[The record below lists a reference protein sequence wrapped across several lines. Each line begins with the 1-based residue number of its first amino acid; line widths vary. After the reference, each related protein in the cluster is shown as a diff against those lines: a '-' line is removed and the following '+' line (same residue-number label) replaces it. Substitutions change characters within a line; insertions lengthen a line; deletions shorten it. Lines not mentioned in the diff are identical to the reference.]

1 MALYLKSP
9 DADRLAREVV
19 GLTGETITDA
29 VTKALE
35 ERLARLRT
43 ERRENAADERRR
55 RIEGIFARARAR
67 AKAEGI
73 TPPTPE
79 EMDEIVG
86 YNELGAFD

>member
-29 VTKALE
+29 VTRALE

-43 ERRENAADERRR
+43 KPLLDSDEERRR
-55 RIEGIFARARAR
+55 RVEEICARSRARM
-67 AKAEGI
+67 KAEGI
-73 TPPTPE
+73 KPPTPE
-79 EMDEIVG
+79 EIDEIVG
-86 YNELGAFD
+86 YNEHGTFD

>member
-1 MALYLKSP
+1 
-9 DADRLAREVV
+9 
-19 GLTGETITDA
+19 
-29 VTKALE
+29 
-35 ERLARLRT
+35 LRT
-43 ERRENAADERRR
+43 EPRENAADERRR

>member
-29 VTKALE
+29 VTRALE

-43 ERRENAADERRR
+43 EPLLDC
-55 RIEGIFARARAR
+55 G
-67 AKAEGI
+67 
-73 TPPTPE
+73 
-79 EMDEIVG
+79 
-86 YNELGAFD
+86 

>member
-19 GLTGETITDA
+19 GPTGETITDA

-43 ERRENAADERRR
+43 EPRENAADERRR
-55 RIEGIFARARAR
+55 RIEEIFARARAR

-73 TPPTPE
+73 KPPTPE
-79 EMDEIVG
+79 EIDEIVG
-86 YNELGAFD
+86 YNEFGSFD